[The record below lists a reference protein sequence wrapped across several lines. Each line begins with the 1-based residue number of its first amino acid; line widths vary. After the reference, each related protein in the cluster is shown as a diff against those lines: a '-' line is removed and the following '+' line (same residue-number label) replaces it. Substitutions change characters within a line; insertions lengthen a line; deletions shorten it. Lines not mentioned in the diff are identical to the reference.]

1 MSPQIDL
8 IYNRHLNNNIIST
21 NSSSH
26 SDNSSI
32 KMVNNNN
39 TNTNTNTNNNILN
52 DEIPN
57 NIINTTNSN
66 VKSQIIYNHSHRK
79 NSMPINVTDAH
90 ILDTKESRS
99 SSTTSNNCNN
109 NNSPIH
115 DHQDFDPHNE
125 LLMVETRD
133 IILPNHNDPI
143 NQISIDIGGSLAKI
157 IYFTKNIN
165 NDGNG
170 GGKLNFYSIE
180 TSKIDKFI
188 EFIKLIFKK
197 NFNHDCQNFNNNLTI
212 MATGGGSFKFY
223 DLLKKNLNCNIQK
236 EDEMQCLIIGLDF
249 LITQIPN
256 EIFYFDDLN
265 HKYIDSNNFQLSND
279 NILKIYPY
287 LLVNIGSGV
296 SMIKVTGP
304 EPDNFERVGGSSLG
318 GGTLWGL
325 LSILTNANNFDEML
339 SMASMGNNENVDLL
353 VGDIYGKG
361 YNKIGLKS
369 NHIASSMGK
378 VFKKVFNKTEEE
390 EEIELRERERERE
403 EEKLVNKENEIEM
416 ESHSEKE
423 VESNDRLIYLEKTH
437 LDERIQRLSKFQQ
450 EDIARSVLYAVSNN
464 IGQIAYLQAQRYN
477 LKNIYFAGSYIRG
490 HYQTIRTLS
499 YAINFWSNGSK
510 TAFFL
515 KHEGYLGSMG
525 AFLNKE
531 V

>member
-1 MSPQIDL
+1 MPPQIDL
-8 IYNRHLNNNIIST
+8 IYNRHLNSNIIPT
-21 NSSSH
+21 NSPSH
-26 SDNSSI
+26 SQLKDNSTS
-32 KMVNNNN
+32 KMVNNNRN
-39 TNTNTNTNNNILN
+39 NIDNNILK
-52 DEIPN
+52 DGIPN
-57 NIINTTNSN
+57 NITNKN
-66 VKSQIIYNHSHRK
+66 DVKKSQIIYNHSHCK
-79 NSMPINVTDAH
+79 NSMPLNVTDAH

-99 SSTTSNNCNN
+99 SSTTSNNSNT

-157 IYFTKNIN
+157 IYFTQNIN
-165 NDGNG
+165 GNG

-197 NFNHDCQNFNNNLTI
+197 NFNHDCQSFNNDLTI
-212 MATGGGSFKFY
+212 MATGGGSIKFY

-265 HKYIDSNNFQLSND
+265 HKYIDSNSFQISKD

-304 EPDNFERVGGSSLG
+304 EPDNFVRVGGSSLG

-378 VFKKVFNKTEEE
+378 VFKKVFSKTEEE

-403 EEKLVNKENEIEM
+403 QEREREAAKEKELVNKENEIGTEG
-416 ESHSEKE
+416 
-423 VESNDRLIYLEKTH
+423 ESNDRLICLEKTH

-499 YAINFWSNGSK
+499 YAIDFWSNGSK